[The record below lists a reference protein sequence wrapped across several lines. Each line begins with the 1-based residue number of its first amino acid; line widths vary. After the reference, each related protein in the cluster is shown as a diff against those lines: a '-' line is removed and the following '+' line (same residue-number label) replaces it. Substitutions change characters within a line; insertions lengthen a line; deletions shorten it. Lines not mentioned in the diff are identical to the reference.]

1 MKPEDYN
8 PTSHTLT
15 ILMVLAVCL
24 AVILSLLASCRTVHE
39 VEHVYT
45 HDTLYVHQ
53 SDTVR
58 DIKVLHVHD
67 TTRQVEQHYITLNQA
82 GDTIKEIH
90 HYHDTERTIIVDS
103 TDRYKAKN
111 DSLQRLLD
119 REREKEK
126 TVEKKPTFLERLKN
140 TAIDSMIVLAVLGGI
155 WWCRK
160 MRKWWCS
167 SHTQI

>member
-1 MKPEDYN
+1 MKDEDYN

-24 AVILSLLASCRTVHE
+24 AVILMLLCSCRTIHDT
-39 VEHVYT
+39 EHVYT
-45 HDTLYVHQ
+45 HDTLYVHH

-58 DIKVLHVHD
+58 EVKLLAVHD
-67 TTRQVEQHYITLNQA
+67 TTRQVEHHFITLNQQ

-103 TDRYKAKN
+103 TDRYKAKT

-119 REREKEK
+119 RERNKEK
-126 TVEKKPTFLERLKN
+126 AVEKKPTFLEFMKVTGIGFL
-140 TAIDSMIVLAVLGGI
+140 IAVGI
-155 WWCRK
+155 ILFIRWRVNK
-160 MRKWWCS
+160 ESNDKR
-167 SHTQI
+167 

>member
-1 MKPEDYN
+1 MKNDDYN

-24 AVILSLLASCRTVHE
+24 AVILSLLASCRTVHDT
-39 VEHVYT
+39 EHIYT
-45 HDTLYVHQ
+45 HDTLIVHHT
-53 SDTVR
+53 DTFVHT
-58 DIKVLHVHD
+58 KTLHVHD
-67 TTRQVEQHYITLNQA
+67 TTRQVEHHYITLNDR
-82 GDTIKEIH
+82 GDTIREIH

-126 TVEKKPTFLERLKN
+126 VAEKKEPWKYRL
-140 TAIDSMIVLAVLGGI
+140 ALCAALCALVLLSWYSFKGKI
-155 WWCRK
+155 KDTLR
-160 MRKWWCS
+160 R
-167 SHTQI
+167 

>member
-1 MKPEDYN
+1 MKDEDYN

-58 DIKVLHVHD
+58 EVKLLAVHD
-67 TTRQVEQHYITLNQA
+67 TTRQVEQHYITINQA
-82 GDTIKEIH
+82 GDTIREVH

-126 TVEKKPTFLERLKN
+126 VVEKKPTFWAHLKN
-140 TAIDSMIVLAVLGGI
+140 IAIDTLIILALLGAVM
-155 WWCRK
+155 W
-160 MRKWWCS
+160 MRKK
-167 SHTQI
+167 

>member
-1 MKPEDYN
+1 MKNDDYN

-45 HDTLYVHQ
+45 HDTLHVWHTDTFVH
-53 SDTVR
+53 T
-58 DIKVLHVHD
+58 KTLHVHD
-67 TTRQVEQHYITLNQA
+67 TTRQVEHHYITLNQA
-82 GDTIKEIH
+82 GDTIREVH

-126 TVEKKPTFLERLKN
+126 TVEKKEPWKYRLALYAALCALALLSWYSFKGKIKN
-140 TAIDSMIVLAVLGGI
+140 AL
-155 WWCRK
+155 R
-160 MRKWWCS
+160 R
-167 SHTQI
+167 

>member
-1 MKPEDYN
+1 MRNEDYN

-58 DIKVLHVHD
+58 EVKLLAVHD
-67 TTRQVEQHYITLNQA
+67 TTRQVEQHYITINQA
-82 GDTIKEIH
+82 GDTIREVH

-126 TVEKKPTFLERLKN
+126 VVEKKPTFWAHLKN
-140 TAIDSMIVLAVLGGI
+140 IAIDTLIILALLGAVM
-155 WWCRK
+155 W
-160 MRKWWCS
+160 MRKK
-167 SHTQI
+167 